1 VKYLFLEVV
10 CKEIPTVIQN
20 LKGLDK
26 NKNISYFICL
36 LNRIKYIV
44 GKEYHNEVLVF
55 LYSSFTEGSIFNE
68 YIYCNVRP
76 FLSSLFF

>member
-68 YIYCNVRP
+68 
-76 FLSSLFF
+76 